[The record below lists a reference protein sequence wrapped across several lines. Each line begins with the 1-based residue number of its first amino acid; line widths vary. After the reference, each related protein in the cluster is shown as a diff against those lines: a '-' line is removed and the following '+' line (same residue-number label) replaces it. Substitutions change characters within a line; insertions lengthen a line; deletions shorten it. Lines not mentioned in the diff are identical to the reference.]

1 MLKAV
6 IFDFDGV
13 ITDSEILH
21 LRAFNKVLAQFG
33 IEMSTRSYY
42 TTYLGLT
49 DVDCFK
55 MLIRQGLLK
64 VEEDRVEELV
74 RAKFAVF
81 EKLAA
86 TEGRLIDG
94 VRDCIEMLD
103 AKGIPMAICSGSLLA
118 EIEMVLEEA
127 GLRRFFEVVVSAE
140 QIRASKPNPEGMLLA
155 LERLNENRSEAISA
169 DQCVVIEDSSWGLEA
184 ARAAGMHTVAVTNSY
199 EAEQLS
205 SADKIVSNLRELTIS
220 ELQRLCG

>member
-140 QIRASKPNPEGMLLA
+140 QIRASKPDPEGMLLA
-155 LERLNENRSEAISA
+155 LERLNENHSEAISA

-205 SADKIVSNLRELTIS
+205 SADKVVSNLRELTIS

>member
-205 SADKIVSNLRELTIS
+205 SADKVVSNLRELTIS